1 MQETKKKKETKKITI
16 EASRKKE
23 EKIRA
28 KRAVWKDG
36 PICKAQ
42 TDLCHICKGKL
53 FFFFSR
59 RRIEME
65 KERVQKSGE
74 YQTTQIKREKSR
86 EKNGT
91 RSHTDPFPPVSSRSR
106 RKIDA
111 AGIQIRMLEIVYKR
125 IHT

>member
-1 MQETKKKKETKKITI
+1 MQSSNGSMSHLQGKTFFLLFETKD
-16 EASRKKE
+16 R
-23 EKIRA
+23 
-28 KRAVWKDG
+28 
-36 PICKAQ
+36 
-42 TDLCHICKGKL
+42 
-53 FFFFSR
+53 
-59 RRIEME
+59 EME
-65 KERVQKSGE
+65 KERAQKSGE

-111 AGIQIRMLEIVYKR
+111 AGIQIRMLEIVYIR